1 MFLVAKKNKKG
12 EVMPVPIV
20 KICIFATNFEE
31 TYINRCK
38 IMRRNVVLGSLLMC
52 ANLLMA
58 QTALVDSMIVSD
70 TIDIVETVTVVDTID
85 VVDTMVVVGDST
97 MLVQLSD
104 SVSISDSTAIASA
117 EVDSADVVL
126 EQVKVLTDK
135 VSEQSAQLV
144 KEVFSDSI
152 VVNKYNQI
160 LDSIV
165 AQYAAEVEGISAH
178 DSVHV
183 NPLYFRL
190 FAPLTLY
197 KSPISQAMAMD
208 AQEVD
213 AEDGLLMTMTS
224 SKDIR
229 LLNELD
235 RVLLSTYLDSPTL
248 VGLTENDLMA
258 SQNFSEEAIKK
269 VSESAKFDVP
279 TAEIA
284 PLASGD
290 PLATMDIVV
299 QKPNFWVTKGSFST
313 QVTESFFSPN
323 WYQGGVNNL
332 NLLSMLTLEANY
344 NNKRKLQ
351 WDNKLDARLGFY
363 KNQTLEGAE
372 PEKIQ
377 SNQDLL
383 RLTSKLNLKAI
394 RNWNYAL
401 EAQGSTQMLNHYQ
414 SDDITL
420 KSRFLAPMDASITV
434 GMDFKKT
441 FDKGSISVYPG
452 PLSYKLTYVAV
463 DSLAKSY
470 GIEEEGKKARHDIGS
485 KLEVNFDYQITKNIS
500 YKTRFYYFTGRYEYV
515 QIDWENTLNFQVNK
529 YLSTKLFFHARYD
542 DLVEINPEY
551 ANWKYYQFKQY
562 LMLGVNYTW

>member
-1 MFLVAKKNKKG
+1 MKRK
-12 EVMPVPIV
+12 
-20 KICIFATNFEE
+20 
-31 TYINRCK
+31 
-38 IMRRNVVLGSLLMC
+38 VVLGGLLLC
-52 ANLLMA
+52 ACWMMA
-58 QTALVDSMIVSD
+58 QTAQTDSLIVADTVGVVDAIDMIDTVAVAQDSTLQVQVSD
-70 TIDIVETVTVVDTID
+70 
-85 VVDTMVVVGDST
+85 
-97 MLVQLSD
+97 
-104 SVSISDSTAIASA
+104 SIAVSDSTAIALA
-117 EVDSADVVL
+117 DVDSVAVVL
-126 EQVKVLTDK
+126 EQVKTLTDK
-135 VSEQSAQLV
+135 VSEQSVQLV
-144 KEVFSDSI
+144 EEVFSDS
-152 VVNKYNQI
+152 VVVSKYNQI

-165 AQYAAEVEGISAH
+165 AQYAAEVEGISPH

-197 KSPISQAMAMD
+197 KSPISQAMAMN
-208 AQEVD
+208 ASEVG
-213 AEDGLLMTMTS
+213 AEDSLLLTMTS

-248 VGLTENDLMA
+248 VGLTENDLME
-258 SQNFSEEAIKK
+258 SSNFSEEAMKK
-269 VSESAKFDVP
+269 VSESAKFDAP
-279 TAEIA
+279 IAEVA

-290 PLATMDIVV
+290 PLVTMDLVV

-363 KNQTLEGAE
+363 KNQTLEGQE

-394 RNWNYAL
+394 RNWNYAV
-401 EAQGSTQMLNHYQ
+401 EAQGNTQMLNHYQ

-420 KSRFLAPMDASITV
+420 KSRFLTPMDASITV
-434 GMDFKKT
+434 GMDFKKS

-463 DSLAKSY
+463 DSLAKAY

-485 KLEVNFDYQITKNIS
+485 KLEVNFEYQITKNIS

-562 LMLGVNYTW
+562 LMLGINYTW

>member
-1 MFLVAKKNKKG
+1 
-12 EVMPVPIV
+12 
-20 KICIFATNFEE
+20 
-31 TYINRCK
+31 
-38 IMRRNVVLGSLLMC
+38 MRRKVVLGSLLLC
-52 ANLLMA
+52 ASWMMA
-58 QTALVDSMIVSD
+58 QTAQVDSLAVSD
-70 TIDIVETVTVVDTID
+70 TISVVE
-85 VVDTMVVVGDST
+85 DSASQ
-97 MLVQLSD
+97 VRISD
-104 SVSISDSTAIASA
+104 SVA
-117 EVDSADVVL
+117 VVL
-126 EQVKVLTDK
+126 GQVKALTDK

-144 KEVFSDSI
+144 KDTFSDST
-152 VVNKYNQI
+152 VVSKYNQI
-160 LDSIV
+160 LDNMV
-165 AQYAAEVEGISAH
+165 AQYATEVEGISAH

-213 AEDGLLMTMTS
+213 AEDSLLLTMTS

-235 RVLLSTYLDSPTL
+235 RVLLSTYLESPTL
-248 VGLTENDLMA
+248 VGLTESDLM
-258 SQNFSEEAIKK
+258 SSRNFSEESMKK
-269 VSESAKFDVP
+269 VSESAKIEVP
-279 TAEIA
+279 TAVIA
-284 PLASGD
+284 PLAEEKPQD
-290 PLATMDIVV
+290 VMDLVV
-299 QKPNFWVTKGSFST
+299 QKPKFWVTKGNFST
-313 QVTESFFSPN
+313 QVTESYFSPN

-344 NNKRKLQ
+344 NNKRKVQ

-363 KNQTLEGAE
+363 QNQPAEGE
-372 PEKIQ
+372 ERERPQ

-394 RNWNYAL
+394 RNWNYAI
-401 EAQGSTQMLNHYQ
+401 EAQGNTQMLNHYE
-414 SDDITL
+414 SDDVTL
-420 KSRFLAPMDASITV
+420 KSRFLTPMDASLTI

-470 GIEEEGKKARHDIGS
+470 GIEEEGKKIRSDLGS
-485 KLEVNFDYQITKNIS
+485 KLEVNFEYQITKNIS

-515 QIDWENTLNFQVNK
+515 QMDWENTLNFQVSK

-542 DLVEINPEY
+542 DIVKEINPEF
-551 ANWKYYQFKQY
+551 ANWGYCQFKQY
-562 LMLGVNYTW
+562 LMLGINYTW